1 MKRLSTLLPLVVL
14 AGLGWACAFAAVGL
28 ALFAGVPDNGPLA
41 LIFAAFGFAAGAVCT
56 VMRLVVERQLPMDL
70 ASSLRRSP
78 STDELS
84 ARHEPHPSA
93 RPSAFGA

>member
-41 LIFAAFGFAAGAVCT
+41 LLFAAFGFAAGAVCT
-56 VMRLVVERQLPMDL
+56 VLRLLFERQLPMDL
-70 ASSLRRSP
+70 ASSLRRARAVDEAPARTDTP
-78 STDELS
+78 S
-84 ARHEPHPSA
+84 SA